1 MAAMATCTQVF
12 AGMRLNLAAK
22 VSLRGKA
29 VVARPV
35 MMARAAGRSARM
47 TVRAADDDASA
58 ATEDAPDAS
67 NDDDEDELSSSTSAT
82 MALL

>member
-35 MMARAAGRSARM
+35 MMARAACRSARM

-67 NDDDEDELSSSTSAT
+67 NDDDEDEAP
-82 MALL
+82 APRGA